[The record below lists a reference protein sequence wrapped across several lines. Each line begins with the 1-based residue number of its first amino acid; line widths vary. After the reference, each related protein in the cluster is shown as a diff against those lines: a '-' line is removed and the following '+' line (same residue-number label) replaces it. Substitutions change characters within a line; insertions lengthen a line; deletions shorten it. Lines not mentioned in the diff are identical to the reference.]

1 MMLHKKQIRTIFLF
15 KFKMSHKAVE
25 TTRNVNNPFD
35 PGTAN
40 GMYSAVVVQ
49 DASHG
54 RRES

>member
-1 MMLHKKQIRTIFLF
+1 
-15 KFKMSHKAVE
+15 MSLKAVE

-40 GMYSAVVVQ
+40 GMYNAVVVQ
-49 DASHG
+49 EVLHR